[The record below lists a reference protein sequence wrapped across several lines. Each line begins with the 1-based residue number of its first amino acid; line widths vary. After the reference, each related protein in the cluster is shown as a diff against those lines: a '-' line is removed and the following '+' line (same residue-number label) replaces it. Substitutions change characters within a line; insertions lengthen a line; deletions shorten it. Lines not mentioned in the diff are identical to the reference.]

1 MSAAEDQ
8 REVDHPG
15 ARRAVS
21 PPNSD
26 SGPAERADPAS
37 EAAAPRDEAGGP
49 VPAPAKRK
57 HSKWLIAL
65 EVLTVLG
72 VVAPFIFYAV
82 ASHTKTNLATVDLFS
97 IELRNDRSVPL
108 TVRTCGADCPRGSS
122 FVVLTAGSS
131 AQITAAANG
140 SVTRYYLLNPSGG
153 VVGCLPLRFTSKAPG
168 VVLLTSQAVACPGR
182 PLSSP

>member
-8 REVDHPG
+8 PEVENPA

-21 PPNSD
+21 PPIAASD
-26 SGPAERADPAS
+26 AAEGTDPTS
-37 EAAAPRDEAGGP
+37 EAAARPGEAEGP

-82 ASHTKTNLATVDLFS
+82 ASHTKTNLATVDLFG

-108 TVRTCGADCPRGSS
+108 TVRTCGADCPRGSA

-140 SVTRYYLLNPSGG
+140 SVTRYYLLNPSGD
-153 VVGCLPLRFTSKAPG
+153 VVGCLPLRFASKVPG
-168 VVLLTSQAVACPGR
+168 VMLLTSQAVTCPGR